1 MQPAELDRLHASF
14 GLAGEEFDCDART
27 PIVIT
32 GSTDIWVLLS
42 GHVDVFEVTQTGQ
55 AAGRRHHLMRLAPG
69 AAIFG
74 SHVGLE
80 RGPAE
85 ETPSTL
91 LAVGREDCRLLRLPG
106 HTPPAGDVA
115 ALAKLIDTWVAA
127 LSGVLAGPHA
137 PAKSEEVQSAQRKQL
152 SPGTAL
158 VSGSVAWARVIDG
171 TCRPVGLSDVSRDTA
186 SPDFP
191 LTPALWVDCAAET
204 YLAIDDTERLVAVGR
219 VWPALAEFQRV
230 ALQIVRS
237 AAVARYEADLAAV
250 ARQDRLDNAAVG
262 RALARV
268 GHALDQD
275 SRAGYA
281 LARIDAVP
289 DKPAFDAARIQQS
302 DDPLMLACGLI
313 ADVLGVAMRVPSRL
327 DGDAAVSDRV
337 SAIAAA
343 SGMRFRRVRLSEGWW
358 TGGAGPLL
366 CFGAVD
372 GQPYVALADDNA
384 RYHLADGT
392 HSRREPVTAE
402 KAGQLL
408 IDAFVFYPGFP
419 RRRVDWRDMLRIVG
433 IMCRLDLRRLFW
445 AGGLAAL
452 LGLVIPVA
460 TDLMISEVIPFA
472 DASQLVLLTVPMLAA
487 ACGAAAFTYLRALRS
502 CASRREPTPPC
513 NRPPGTICCGCRRRF
528 SATTRQA
535 TSRTARWVSAIC
547 GRSSPT

>member
-91 LAVGREDCRLLRLPG
+91 LAVGREGCRLLRLPG

-237 AAVARYEADLAAV
+237 AAVARYEADLAAA

-275 SRAGYA
+275 SKAGYA

-327 DGDAAVSDRV
+327 DGDAAASDRV

-402 KAGQLL
+402 KAGQML
-408 IDAFVFYPGFP
+408 IDAFAFYPGFP

-433 IMCRLDLRRLFW
+433 IMRRLDLRACSGR
-445 AGGLAAL
+445 
-452 LGLVIPVA
+452 
-460 TDLMISEVIPFA
+460 EVLPRC
-472 DASQLVLLTVPMLAA
+472 S
-487 ACGAAAFTYLRALRS
+487 G
-502 CASRREPTPPC
+502 
-513 NRPPGTICCGCRRRF
+513 
-528 SATTRQA
+528 
-535 TSRTARWVSAIC
+535 W
-547 GRSSPT
+547 